1 MPTSLPEPAAAP
13 DAASSTAAND
23 PQAVWRS
30 LRTTTVAMFVM
41 ILLVAFESL
50 AVTTAMPTVAH
61 VLDGDSLYQLAFVG
75 AIATGIVGMVVGGAW
90 SDRSSPRV
98 PLTLAC
104 AFFAAGLAV
113 AGLAQSM
120 EVLVV
125 GRLVQ
130 GLGGGAINVCLYV
143 IVGRLY
149 PGILHPRVFAAF
161 SSAWVLPS
169 IVGPLVAGLLTEYVS
184 WRWVFLGAAVLTVPV
199 WFALQPG
206 LRRLHD
212 VAGDVLPGGAR
223 RLVRAVAVSAA
234 MLGLGLC
241 SQLAAPASWFVAG
254 ACLVVTLV
262 AVRGLLPAGALRAV
276 RGLPAVVADRAF
288 VNGAFFGA
296 QVYIPY
302 LLTVHYGFSPTTA
315 GIGLTT
321 AALTWS
327 SAAWVQGRLGS
338 RLPHRLAVQIGT
350 VLVACAIGLVLLA
363 VVVLDAPLPVVIA
376 WTLGGAGM
384 GFVFARLS
392 VLTLHY
398 SEPGNQ
404 GANTAALS
412 IADSFGSSASIAIS
426 GLVFAAAASLGTSA
440 PFVASLAFTLA
451 LALVAVTLA
460 GRVAQRATSASG

>member
-1 MPTSLPEPAAAP
+1 MPLPTIDVTEPE
-13 DAASSTAAND
+13 
-23 PQAVWRS
+23 AVWRS
-30 LRTTTVAMFVM
+30 LRTTTAAMFVL

-50 AVTTAMPTVAH
+50 AVTTAMPTVAD
-61 VLDGDSLYQLAFVG
+61 VLDGESLYQLAFVG

-98 PLTLAC
+98 PLTVAS
-104 AFFAAGLAV
+104 AAFAAGLAV

-149 PGILHPRVFAAF
+149 PSVLHPRIFAAF
-161 SSAWVLPS
+161 SAAWVLPS
-169 IVGPLVAGLLTEYVS
+169 IVGPLVAGLLTEHVS
-184 WRWVFLGAAVLTVPV
+184 WRWVFLGAAALTLPV

-206 LRRLHD
+206 LRGLRDVEAQARPGAGGRL
-212 VAGDVLPGGAR
+212 L
-223 RLVRAVAVSAA
+223 RAVLVSAA

-241 SQLAAPASWFVAG
+241 SQLAAPASWLVAAG
-254 ACLVVTLV
+254 CLAVTLV

-276 RGLPAVVADRAF
+276 RGLPAVIADRAF

-302 LLTVHYGFSPTTA
+302 LLTSHYGFSPTTA

-327 SAAWVQGRLGS
+327 LASWVQGRLGS
-338 RLPHRLAVQIGT
+338 RLSHGLAVRIGT
-350 VLVACAIGLVLLA
+350 ALVAVAIGLVLLA
-363 VVVLDAPLPVVIA
+363 VVVLDAPVPVIVA

-384 GFVFARLS
+384 GLVFARLS

-412 IADSFGSSASIAIS
+412 IADSFGSSASIAVS
-426 GLVFAAAASLGTSA
+426 GLVFAAAGALGTVA
-440 PFVASLAFTLA
+440 PFVAALALTFA
-451 LALVAVTLA
+451 LALVGVGLA
-460 GRVAQRATSASG
+460 GRVGQRAASASG